1 MFDEKSG
8 NPVRD
13 NKARNLNRQIRRRT
27 LETLRFQAKN
37 WKRRRV
43 IRRVEGDAYAELVAA
58 VMVDLTA
65 KENDGH

>member
-1 MFDEKSG
+1 MFNEKSG

-13 NKARNLNRQIRRRT
+13 NKARKLNREIRRRT

-43 IRRVEGDAYAELVAA
+43 IRRIEGAAYAELVAA
-58 VMVDLTA
+58 VMVDLST
-65 KENDGH
+65 KENS